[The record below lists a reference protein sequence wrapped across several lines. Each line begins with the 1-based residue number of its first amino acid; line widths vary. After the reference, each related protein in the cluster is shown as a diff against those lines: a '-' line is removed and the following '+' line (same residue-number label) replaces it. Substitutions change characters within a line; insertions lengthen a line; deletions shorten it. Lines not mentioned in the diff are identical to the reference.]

1 MVVAVLQYGFLPLAL
16 PAFSSES
23 LLDKD
28 MVQSAKDKQNPAVE
42 SHEWLGKLKE
52 LGQELNRDKAGLI
65 GVVLIT
71 ALVLMAF
78 FAPTI
83 SPHDPTEQDLTARL
97 APPVWYEKGSWN
109 HLLGTDH
116 LGRDVL
122 SRSIHGSRVSL
133 LVGAAVVLLAG
144 GFGVVMGLIA
154 GYLGGRTDA
163 FIMRWIDT
171 QVAFPGLLLALII
184 LAVIGPSLTTV
195 VIVLSLNGWMV
206 FGRMTRGAVLAVR
219 QTPYVEAAEIVGCR
233 WPRVIF
239 RHILPNLTSPLLT
252 LAILEFARIVLAEAA
267 LSFLGL
273 GIQPPATSWG
283 LDVAV
288 GKNYMFMAWW
298 LVTIPGSAIAVT
310 VLAINLVASW
320 LRLISD
326 PQEREKQFARHMA
339 SKLRRHMKLE
349 TRKEPVSS

>member
-1 MVVAVLQYGFLPLAL
+1 MNQTSAETLAKALEKNRYERVEKVL
-16 PAFSSES
+16 
-23 LLDKD
+23 
-28 MVQSAKDKQNPAVE
+28 
-42 SHEWLGKLKE
+42 E
-52 LGQELNRDKAGLI
+52 LGRELKRDKPGLI
-65 GVVLIT
+65 GMVLIT
-71 ALVLMAF
+71 ALAMMAV
-78 FAPTI
+78 FAPYI
-83 SPHDPTEQDLTARL
+83 SPHDPTDQDLTARL
-97 APPVWYEKGSWN
+97 APPVWYEKGTWN
-109 HLLGTDH
+109 HVLGTDH

-122 SRSIHGSRVSL
+122 SRTIHGARVSL
-133 LVGAAVVLLAG
+133 WVGAAVVLLAG
-144 GFGVVMGLIA
+144 GFGVVMGLMA

-163 FIMRWIDT
+163 FVMRWVDT

-195 VIVLSLNGWMV
+195 VVVLALNGWMV
-206 FGRMTRGAVLAVR
+206 YGRMTRSAVLSIR
-219 QTPYVEAAEIVGCR
+219 QSPYVEAAEVVGCR
-233 WPRVIF
+233 WPRILF

-283 LDVAV
+283 LDVSM

-298 LVTIPGSAIAVT
+298 LVTIPGCAIAVT

-326 PQEREKQFARHMA
+326 PQEREKQYARHMA
-339 SKLRRHMKLE
+339 GAM
-349 TRKEPVSS
+349 RKKMQAAIEKEL